1 MDSKHMQLSDIQISG
16 VSGGF
21 NSVNFS
27 SSDDLISLYK
37 ISNFDVC
44 YLINQAD
51 PGHYIY
57 KRSLR
62 VFTAN
67 NTLEGRPLHR
77 EKA

>member
-1 MDSKHMQLSDIQISG
+1 MQLSDIQISG

-27 SSDDLISLYK
+27 SSDNLANFSLQNIK
-37 ISNFDVC
+37 LDVIRC